1 MQLYGDDDGYM
12 THIKDSLKGGNSEAR
27 SSALA
32 RAETPKTRNIT
43 STMGLMKIYVLYNTE
58 FGTNKII
65 TT

>member
-1 MQLYGDDDGYM
+1 M